1 MSKKSSVVIISRHD
15 AMNSGRI
22 EKHWDSTAVSDL
34 ACDHDHGMAFDGGE
48 EKLQER
54 EGWLW

>member
-34 ACDHDHGMAFDGGE
+34 ACDHDHGMAFSCT
-48 EKLQER
+48 LQFSTIFD
-54 EGWLW
+54 LFCS